1 MILPINEEIPS
12 QIHDIISEGWS
23 SDKKRRFNT
32 QLIFLRLANVCP
44 GDDYQFLQYEDS
56 MSSATSMCTLS
67 ETSNTSHHNETCS
80 SSHTSSTCSLH
91 HVSTNNGNSYTEC
104 DFNNDFWKRLKLQR
118 YVQELEFG
126 KLIYGE
132 KIGEGHY
139 GTVRKGEIEF
149 YDPVKPPCKV
159 AIKTLKD
166 TCNIKTTDD
175 FRQEIDIMKVSILFG
190 LYIFILLLFT
200 LQKLNHKNIVK
211 IISSIYKPEITIIME
226 YIESN
231 SFKVFLSSEKNLK
244 ERRLLKFA
252 LDVAE
257 VCNLYS

>member
-1 MILPINEEIPS
+1 MKNAPTDKFRENYKQTELILPINEEIPP

-23 SDKKRRFNT
+23 SDIKRRFNT

-56 MSSATSMCTLS
+56 MSSTTSMCTLS
-67 ETSNTSHHNETCS
+67 ESSNASHNHETCS

-91 HVSTNNGNSYTEC
+91 HASFNNGNSYTEC

-139 GTVRKGEIEF
+139 GTVRKGEIQF
-149 YDPVKPPCKV
+149 YDPTKPPCKV

-166 TCNIKTTDD
+166 TCNIKPSIFND
-175 FRQEIDIMKVSILFG
+175 FSQEIDIMKVSILPSS
-190 LYIFILLLFT
+190 LPSILFLFF
-200 LQKLNHKNIVK
+200 
-211 IISSIYKPEITIIME
+211 SE
-226 YIESN
+226 IESQKH
-231 SFKVFLSSEKNLK
+231 S
-244 ERRLLKFA
+244 
-252 LDVAE
+252 
-257 VCNLYS
+257 